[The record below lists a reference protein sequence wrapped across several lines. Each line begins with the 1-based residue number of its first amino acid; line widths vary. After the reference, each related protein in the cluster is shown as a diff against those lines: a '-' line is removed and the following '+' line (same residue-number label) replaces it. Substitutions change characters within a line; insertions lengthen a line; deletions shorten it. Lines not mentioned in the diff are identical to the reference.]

1 MYPPSTNGN
10 IRAYASATVDGC
22 VGIRGIKVVE
32 GGRDGLFVSM
42 PSRKTEN
49 GYKEICFPVTKEFR
63 EQLHKAV
70 LDSYQQTVSMNQAPV
85 QPQETAQKQP
95 QPPMQ
100 MVGM

>member
-1 MYPPSTNGN
+1 M
-10 IRAYASATVDGC
+10 
-22 VGIRGIKVVE
+22 
-32 GGRDGLFVSM
+32 
-42 PSRKTEN
+42 
-49 GYKEICFPVTKEFR
+49 TKEFR

-85 QPQETAQKQP
+85 QPQETAQEQP

>member
-1 MYPPSTNGN
+1 MPIIDVKTNSMYPPGVSGG
-10 IRAYASATVDGC
+10 IRAYASATVEGC
-22 VGIRGIKVVE
+22 
-32 GGRDGLFVSM
+32 RDGIFVSM

-70 LDSYQQTVSMNQAPV
+70 LDSYQQVVAMNQAPV
-85 QPQETAQKQP
+85 QPQGAAPEQS

-100 MVGM
+100 MGGM